1 MTPYSVHSKDWIFV
15 KGYGFFSFV
24 KNIARNIS
32 KSLSEKYSQKFLIML
47 NKMQLIYL
55 KLLQKGQF
63 KKQQKHL
70 VIWFAIKLLVKLQ
83 KSRESQKQLDIVEK
97 DVYL

>member
-24 KNIARNIS
+24 KNIGRNIS

-63 KKQQKHL
+63 QKQQKHL